1 MHELSLTPEF
11 VFENS
16 SPDVIGCR
24 GNRFGRSK
32 FVDLSGDVSL
42 TTVKIYLRILVTVYG
57 GGGDAV
63 PLILLIYIH
72 QVNSELTLC

>member
-72 QVNSELTLC
+72 QVNSELTLY

>member
-32 FVDLSGDVSL
+32 FVDLSGDVSF

-57 GGGDAV
+57 EGGGRCPSHIV
-63 PLILLIYIH
+63 NIH
-72 QVNSELTLC
+72 TSS

>member
-11 VFENS
+11 VFEKS

-32 FVDLSGDVSL
+32 FVDLSGYVSF
-42 TTVKIYLRILVTVYG
+42 TTVKIYLRILITVYG
-57 GGGDAV
+57 GGEGGDAV
-63 PLILLIYIH
+63 PLIL
-72 QVNSELTLC
+72 

>member
-24 GNRFGRSK
+24 GYRFGRSK
-32 FVDLSGDVSL
+32 FVDLSGDVSF
-42 TTVKIYLRILVTVYG
+42 TTVKIYLRILITVYG
-57 GGGDAV
+57 GGEGGDAV
-63 PLILLIYIH
+63 PLIL
-72 QVNSELTLC
+72 

>member
-24 GNRFGRSK
+24 GYRFGRSK
-32 FVDLSGDVSL
+32 FVDLSGDVSF
-42 TTVKIYLRILVTVYG
+42 TTVNIFISVNFALVSTHIKLIRNLRY
-57 GGGDAV
+57 DRSS
-63 PLILLIYIH
+63 PC
-72 QVNSELTLC
+72 S

>member
-32 FVDLSGDVSL
+32 FVDLSGDVSF
-42 TTVKIYLRILVTVYG
+42 TTVKIYLRILVTV
-57 GGGDAV
+57 
-63 PLILLIYIH
+63 
-72 QVNSELTLC
+72 

>member
-32 FVDLSGDVSL
+32 FVDLSGDVSF

-57 GGGDAV
+57 EGGGTLSLSYCKSTYIK
-63 PLILLIYIH
+63 LI
-72 QVNSELTLC
+72 QN

>member
-42 TTVKIYLRILVTVYG
+42 TTVKIYLRILVTVFLENISGNTCYKG
-57 GGGDAV
+57 GGGAH
-63 PLILLIYIH
+63 I
-72 QVNSELTLC
+72 VNLHTSS

>member
-32 FVDLSGDVSL
+32 FVDLSGDVSF

-57 GGGDAV
+57 GGG
-63 PLILLIYIH
+63 
-72 QVNSELTLC
+72 TLSLSYCKSTSS

>member
-72 QVNSELTLC
+72 QVNLELTLY

>member
-1 MHELSLTPEF
+1 MRELSLTPEF

-16 SPDVIGCR
+16 SPDVIDCR

-32 FVDLSGDVSL
+32 FVDLSGDVSF

-57 GGGDAV
+57 GGG
-63 PLILLIYIH
+63 
-72 QVNSELTLC
+72 TLSLS

>member
-32 FVDLSGDVSL
+32 FVDLSGDVSF
-42 TTVKIYLRILVTVYG
+42 TTVKIYLRILVTVYWG
-57 GGGDAV
+57 GGGGRC
-63 PLILLIYIH
+63 PSHI
-72 QVNSELTLC
+72 VNLHTSS

>member
-32 FVDLSGDVSL
+32 FVDLSGDVSF

-57 GGGDAV
+57 GGGG
-63 PLILLIYIH
+63 
-72 QVNSELTLC
+72 TLSLSYCKSTYCTSS

>member
-32 FVDLSGDVSL
+32 FVDFSGDVSF
-42 TTVKIYLRILVTVYG
+42 TAVKIYLRILVTVYLG

-63 PLILLIYIH
+63 TLIL
-72 QVNSELTLC
+72 

>member
-32 FVDLSGDVSL
+32 FVDLSGYVSF

-57 GGGDAV
+57 GGGRC
-63 PLILLIYIH
+63 PSHI
-72 QVNSELTLC
+72 VNLHTSS